1 MCYLFALTKWL
12 DSVLLSV
19 VSIWSCGSTKR
30 TGFNLCL
37 CLTRVN
43 LWGHEFDVSIFLL
56 KSLGVYPCQLL
67 FWSNCSLAAFF
78 LINNGPLKGRVSGL
92 PKFFINTFP
101 NSFLSSLH
109 PIHSSFRYVGEKFF
123 GIWKD
128 VDWYCWPIFL
138 FKNWRW
144 FIVWSIPL
152 RHGITC

>member
-1 MCYLFALTKWL
+1 MSFVNNDKVSGFKVIVH
-12 DSVLLSV
+12 SV
-19 VSIWSCGSTKR
+19 
-30 TGFNLCL
+30 N
-37 CLTRVN
+37 
-43 LWGHEFDVSIFLL
+43 IFMWINKLYWIHFRSMYF
-56 KSLGVYPCQLL
+56 KGYFGGTL
-67 FWSNCSLAAFF
+67 FWCVNIFVEVLGLDIGLWFFESNFSSVSFF

-109 PIHSSFRYVGEKFF
+109 PIHSSFSYVGEKFF